1 MGEGLLAAC
10 VIPAA
15 GSGARFGG
23 ETPKQFLPLAG
34 VSVLRRS
41 LLAAAAAPE
50 IGAIVVAAPQGLIA
64 RATEE
69 ARGIEKVA
77 GVVAGGATRVHSVAS
92 ALAALQGREP
102 EIVVVHDA
110 ARPLAPAA
118 TFSRTIASAREHG
131 GAITGVRVDD
141 TVKRAGADLRVQETI
156 PRDRLWRIQTP
167 QAFRTDLLRR
177 AHREAQEKGWEAT
190 DDAALVEKVG
200 GAVVVVEG
208 DSMSFKITTPDDFA
222 LAERLLRG
230 GTSRVGFGRDKHPL
244 VAGRTF
250 WVGGLKIESDA
261 GPQGHSD
268 GDALCH
274 AIADAVLG
282 AAALG
287 DIGHFFP
294 DDKAETEGIAGL
306 TILAGVRDAA
316 LAAGYVVSSVDATV
330 WTRRPRLA
338 PHVLAMREGISRAL
352 AIAPGAVS
360 VKAKS
365 GNGIDA
371 VGRGEAVEAEAIAVL
386 VAKS

>member
-1 MGEGLLAAC
+1 MADLLAAC

-41 LLAAAAAPE
+41 LLAASSAPE
-50 IGAIVVAAPQGLIA
+50 IGAIVVAAPQGLLG
-64 RATEE
+64 RASEE
-69 ARGIEKVA
+69 ARGIEKVVA
-77 GVVAGGATRVHSVAS
+77 VVPGGATRVHSVAN
-92 ALAALQGREP
+92 ALAALRGEP
-102 EIVVVHDA
+102 EVVVVHDA
-110 ARPLAPAA
+110 ARPM
-118 TFSRTIASAREHG
+118 ASARMFSETIAAAQKHG

-141 TVKRAGADLRVQETI
+141 TVKRAGPDGRVQETV

-167 QAFRTDLLRR
+167 QAFRGDLLRR

-200 GAVVVVEG
+200 GTVVLVEG
-208 DSMSFKITTPDDFA
+208 DAMNFKITTPDDFA
-222 LAERLLRG
+222 LAERLLHG
-230 GTSRVGFGRDKHPL
+230 GVGRVGFGRDKHPL
-244 VAGRTF
+244 VAGRSF
-250 WVGGLKIESDA
+250 WIGGTRIESDV
-261 GPQGHSD
+261 GPMGHSD

-282 AAALG
+282 SLALG
-287 DIGHFFP
+287 DIGGYFP
-294 DDKAETEGIAGL
+294 DDKSETEGISGL
-306 TILAGVRDAA
+306 SILSKVRDLA
-316 LAAGYVVSSVDATV
+316 LEAGFVVSSVDSTV
-330 WTRRPRLA
+330 WTKRPKLG
-338 PHVLAMREGISRAL
+338 PHVAGMKNAIASAL

-371 VGRGEAVEAEAIAVL
+371 VGKGEALEAEAVVVC
-386 VAKS
+386 VAKG

>member
-1 MGEGLLAAC
+1 M
-10 VIPAA
+10 VPAA

-41 LLAAAAAPE
+41 LLAAASAPE
-50 IGAIVVAAPQGLIA
+50 IGAIVIAAPEGLIA
-64 RATEE
+64 RAREE
-69 ARGIEKVA
+69 ARGIDKVA
-77 GVVAGGATRVHSVAS
+77 GVVAGGATRVHSVAN
-92 ALAALQGREP
+92 ALAALGSEP
-102 EIVVVHDA
+102 EVVVVHDA

-118 TFSRTIASAREHG
+118 VFSRTIAAARANG
-131 GAITGVRVDD
+131 GAITGVPLHD
-141 TVKRAGADLRVQETI
+141 TVKRAGADLRVQETVA
-156 PRDRLWRIQTP
+156 RDGLWRIQTP
-167 QAFRTDLLRR
+167 QAFRTELLRR

-200 GAVVVVEG
+200 GTVVVVEG
-208 DSMSFKITTPDDFA
+208 DTMSFKITNPEDFA

-230 GTSRVGFGRDKHPL
+230 GASRVGFGRDKHPL

-250 WVGGLKIESDA
+250 WMGGLELESDA

-287 DIGHFFP
+287 DIGGFFP
-294 DDKAETEGIAGL
+294 DDKPETEGIAGL
-306 TILAGVRDAA
+306 AILAGVRDAA

-330 WTRRPRLA
+330 WTRRPKLA
-338 PHVLAMREGISRAL
+338 PHVVAMREGIARAL

-371 VGRGEAVEAEAIAVL
+371 VGRGEAVEAEAVAVL
-386 VAKS
+386 VSKG

>member
-1 MGEGLLAAC
+1 MADLLAAC

-41 LLAAAAAPE
+41 LLAAASAPE
-50 IGAIVVAAPQGLIA
+50 IGAIVVAAPSGLVA
-64 RATEE
+64 QAAEE
-69 ARGIEKVA
+69 ARGIAK
-77 GVVAGGATRVHSVAS
+77 VVAVVPGGATRVHSVAN
-92 ALAALQGREP
+92 ALGALPVEP

-110 ARPLAPAA
+110 ARPMAGARLFSVVVEAA
-118 TFSRTIASAREHG
+118 KKHG

-141 TVKRAGADLRVQETI
+141 TVKRAGADGRVQETV

-167 QAFRTDLLRR
+167 QAFRCELLRR

-190 DDAALVEKVG
+190 DDAALVEKAG
-200 GAVVVVEG
+200 GAAVVVEG
-208 DSMSFKITTPDDFA
+208 DAMNFKITTPDDFA
-222 LAERLLRG
+222 LAERLLHG
-230 GTSRVGFGRDKHPL
+230 GVGRVGFGRDKHPL
-244 VAGRTF
+244 VAGRSF
-250 WVGGLKIESDA
+250 WIGGVKVESDS
-261 GPQGHSD
+261 GPLGHSD

-282 AAALG
+282 SIALG
-287 DIGHFFP
+287 DIGGWFP
-294 DDKAETEGIAGL
+294 DDQASTEGISGL
-306 TILAGVRDAA
+306 SILSKVRDVA
-316 LAAGYVVSSVDATV
+316 LEAGFVVSSVDSTV
-330 WTRRPRLA
+330 WTRKPKLA
-338 PHVLAMREGISRAL
+338 PHVAAMRAGIARAL

-371 VGRGEAVEAEAIAVL
+371 VGRGEAVEAEAVVVL
-386 VAKS
+386 TGKG

>member
-1 MGEGLLAAC
+1 MADLLAAC

-41 LLAAAAAPE
+41 LLAAASAPE
-50 IGAIVVAAPQGLIA
+50 IGAIVVAAPSGLVA
-64 RATEE
+64 QAAEE
-69 ARGIEKVA
+69 ARGIAK
-77 GVVAGGATRVHSVAS
+77 VVAVVPGGATRVHSVAN
-92 ALAALQGREP
+92 ALGALPVEP

-110 ARPLAPAA
+110 ARPMAGARLFSVVVEAA
-118 TFSRTIASAREHG
+118 KKHG

-141 TVKRAGADLRVQETI
+141 TVKRAGADGRVQETV

-167 QAFRTDLLRR
+167 QAFRCELLRR

-190 DDAALVEKVG
+190 DDAALVEKAG

-208 DSMSFKITTPDDFA
+208 DAMNFKITTPDDFA
-222 LAERLLRG
+222 LAERLLHG
-230 GTSRVGFGRDKHPL
+230 GVGRVGFGRDKHPL
-244 VAGRTF
+244 VAGRSF
-250 WVGGLKIESDA
+250 WIGGVKVESDS
-261 GPQGHSD
+261 GPLGHSD

-282 AAALG
+282 SIALG
-287 DIGHFFP
+287 DIGGWFP
-294 DDKAETEGIAGL
+294 DDQASTEGISGL
-306 TILAGVRDAA
+306 SILSKVRDVA
-316 LAAGYVVSSVDATV
+316 LEAGFVVSSVDSTV
-330 WTRRPRLA
+330 WTRKPKLA
-338 PHVLAMREGISRAL
+338 PHVAAMRAGIARAL

-371 VGRGEAVEAEAIAVL
+371 VGRGEAVEAEAVVVL
-386 VAKS
+386 TGKG